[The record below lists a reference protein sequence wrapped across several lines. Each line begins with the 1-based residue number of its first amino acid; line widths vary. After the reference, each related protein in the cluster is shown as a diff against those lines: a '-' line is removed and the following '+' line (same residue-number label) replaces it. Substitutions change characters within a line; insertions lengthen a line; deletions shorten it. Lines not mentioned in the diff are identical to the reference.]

1 MGRDMASARL
11 ILLGSIAAVIAALL
25 VGLLWYRGQAISAA
39 AERDTA
45 RAEVKTA
52 AAVNAVQKAT
62 MDRLTAFREIDDKLM
77 TGLQARLG
85 EIATQ
90 AGEATTA
97 LRELERT
104 SADAKAY
111 LAVPV
116 PADLGRVLN
125 RRAVG
130 GGTANRQ

>member
-1 MGRDMASARL
+1 MAAIKGYL
-11 ILLGSIAAVIAALL
+11 IAGAGIVLAALL
-25 VGLLWYRGQAISAA
+25 VGLLWYRSEAIQAA

-45 RAEVKTA
+45 RAEVQTA
-52 AAVNAVQKAT
+52 AAVNAAQKAV

-77 TGLQARLG
+77 TDLQSRLG
-85 EIATQ
+85 EIAAQ
-90 AGEATTA
+90 AGEATQA
-97 LRELERT
+97 IRELEKT

-125 RRAVG
+125 KGAVG